1 MALTK
6 VDTSMVGY
14 PAFGRRMNRNGDCT
28 IDQRGGL
35 TTSQNGKG
43 GCDGFNLA
51 SSAFGVY
58 SMYKDNDVAVNGFRQ
73 AHRINCTTA
82 NTSPASS
89 AYAILQLAKFEG
101 NNCIGLKFGTSEA
114 EDVSVQFWIY
124 SNKTGTYNLELYN
137 AKHSGS
143 DFNVQQFTI
152 NSANTWEHK
161 TLTFSGDTGGNQFDD
176 SSDNQ
181 FNVNLWLAA
190 GSSFTSGSHVA
201 DTWAN
206 VAANR
211 AVNQANFADSTSNN
225 LRITGLQVEA
235 GNPTPFEYRSRQVEL
250 AHCERYLEVL
260 KSSDD
265 DYNAIWGSSLNSDGN
280 VWQSWHFRQEKRAK
294 PTFFLGNSAAW
305 SQGGTNQNVY
315 EGVSSIN
322 FNSNSWFYFSGNS
335 EGTAGLFA
343 DSDF

>member
-6 VDTSMVGY
+6 VDTSMVNY

-58 SMYKDNDVAVNGFRQ
+58 SMYKDSDVAVNGFKQ
-73 AHRINCTTA
+73 CHRINCTTA

-124 SNKTGTYNLELYN
+124 SSKTGTYNLELYN

-143 DFNVQQFTI
+143 EYNTQQFTI

-176 SSDNQ
+176 STDNQ

-190 GSSFTSGSHVA
+190 GSTYTSGTLAS
-201 DTWAN
+201 DTWAG

-250 AHCERYLEVL
+250 AHCERYLEVCR
-260 KSSDD
+260 SGDD
-265 DYNAIWGSSLNSDGN
+265 GYCGVWGADLNTAAN
-280 VWQSWHFRQEKRAK
+280 VWTGWQFRQEKRAK
-294 PTFFLGNSAAW
+294 PTFFLGNSCAW
-305 SQGGTNQNVY
+305 QKGGTAENVY
-315 EGVSSIN
+315 EGLSHIN
-322 FNSNSWFYFSGNS
+322 FQSNDYFYFGGNS
-335 EGTAGLFA
+335 EGTAGMFA